1 MNKEQ
6 YQEQR
11 NELIKEVENLIAEG
25 KFEDSQVKM
34 EEVKALDNKFENV
47 QREMANLNALKEQEL
62 VSLENKSIKKNE
74 LENMKQIETTG
85 VKETVENKV
94 LLENA
99 FAKSVM
105 GQELTSQEMDNVT
118 YAEDNGLMI
127 PTTSMNEI
135 IGLVSE
141 EYPFFGDAHK
151 MNVRGYL
158 TIKRHKA
165 IKSGDAKGYKEK
177 EEVEVEENDF
187 VEVVVKG
194 VEVAKLIEVSFKLES
209 MTVPEFMDY
218 LKKELVERIGAV
230 VGKWVFTGDTTTD
243 KEFEGVVKVLETA
256 GQTVKYPASGDVSY
270 ETLTGAMAKLA
281 SQFQTGSGI
290 YANNATIWN
299 KLANVQDKNGRP
311 IFIPDATSGGVGR
324 IFGLTVKSDGGAP
337 DGVIVV
343 GKPSAGYVINTNKG
357 LSVDTDK
364 NLKKRTTEFLGHAIM
379 DGKVKDERAFVAI
392 IPEV

>member
-74 LENMKQIETTG
+74 LENMKQIEATG
-85 VKETVENKV
+85 VKETVENK
-94 LLENA
+94 LLQNA
-99 FAKSVM
+99 FAKAVM
-105 GQELTSQEMDNVT
+105 GQELTSQEMENVT
-118 YAEDNGLMI
+118 YAEDNGIMI
-127 PTTSMNEI
+127 PTTDMNEI

-141 EYPFFGDAHK
+141 DYPFFGDTKK

-158 TIKRHKA
+158 TVKRHKA

-230 VGKWVFTGDTTTD
+230 VGTWVFTGDDTTD
-243 KEFEGVVKVLETA
+243 KEFQGVVKVLETS
-256 GQTVKYPASGDVSY
+256 GQTVKYQANGEVTY

-281 SQFQTGSGI
+281 SQFQTGASI

-343 GKPSAGYVINTNKG
+343 GKPSSGYVINTNKG
-357 LSVDTDK
+357 LSVDSDK

-379 DGKVKDERAFVAI
+379 DGKVVDERAFVAI